1 MLDNQTYNKDIIF
14 SQLSWIFNIAIWAEQ
29 EIGVVFGKIL
39 IMGEWAGSRFIQ
51 ALPPVNMKTIQYE
64 NKTFSGTEYEL
75 DHISKMTS
83 YQDVFIDRNID
94 VIFYD
99 HNEFAHIIVPL
110 EQQRGFLIYFNT

>member
-51 ALPPVNMKTIQYE
+51 ALPPMNMKTIQYE
-64 NKTFSGTEYEL
+64 NKTFSGTKYEL

-83 YQDVFIDRNID
+83 YQDVFI
-94 VIFYD
+94 D